1 MSLIFANWFKPQSE
15 EATEGEGGATSSST
29 RAASGASSSSSV
41 HVDGWRLPRPS
52 EGVRS
57 RRASRDLHAWPAP
70 TPTPHTPSLL
80 HRSGGLPRLLTT
92 VRTPTDTRAPQPQGQ
107 VQRPRLSLA
116 CAYISPSACVSRA
129 DQHLSCRNPSPAPA
143 PAPAPALSFS
153 RPPGGDAALLAL
165 HPAAD
170 GRLDTEPL
178 RDVRLATALL
188 DPRARCARMHTV
200 APVHALLHAQA
211 SAHGIDRHAAT
222 TPRCNHA
229 TLQPRAQERERA
241 CLRPQAEEAVT
252 LRTPLPYASEPATAC
267 SWMCALCSSCS

>member
-29 RAASGASSSSSV
+29 RAEASGASSSSSV

-92 VRTPTDTRAPQPQGQ
+92 VCLHPPTLE
-107 VQRPRLSLA
+107 RLSLRARANGRA
-116 CAYISPSACVSRA
+116 CRSLAPTLSLQPACHV
-129 DQHLSCRNPSPAPA
+129 QIITCLVKTPAPA
-143 PAPAPALSFS
+143 PALAPALSFS

-188 DPRARCARMHTV
+188 DPRARFARD
-200 APVHALLHAQA
+200 
-211 SAHGIDRHAAT
+211 AHGSPVTRAAARAGLSTRHPP
-222 TPRCNHA
+222 PRCNHA
-229 TLQPRAQERERA
+229 TLQPCHAATACTRERERERESLPAPASRGGRHPAHAATVCIRA
-241 CLRPQAEEAVT
+241 CNRV
-252 LRTPLPYASEPATAC
+252 
-267 SWMCALCSSCS
+267 